1 MALHYANFLQVVHTL
16 QIKTVDGLKSF
27 QIQSGLI
34 GHQPAYQ
41 NGVGEREGERDREI
55 GESETNIFRPK
66 RTIHLGSKVTV
77 SSSGNLLIHFRSI
90 SKSILDVGKLTYK
103 RWRTDI

>member
-1 MALHYANFLQVVHTL
+1 MLCAGNKLTLLSGVIKQTYLDSMALHYANFLQVVHTL

-41 NGVGEREGERDREI
+41 NGVGERERERDREI
-55 GESETNIFRPK
+55 GESETKIFRSK
-66 RTIHLGSKVTV
+66 RTIHLGSKVTL
-77 SSSGNLLIHFRSI
+77 SSSGNL
-90 SKSILDVGKLTYK
+90 
-103 RWRTDI
+103 